1 MAQVKGSLEMNGP
14 PTPSLR
20 SSMKESA
27 KSSSKMKRSRQP
39 SFSSS
44 SNVNVA
50 SQRYMKG
57 LAAGTMMGE
66 IQTLGD
72 SGRRKLLHH
81 SGRVKAE
88 RKMIET
94 FNTLDYHH
102 DKQNSSIKDPV
113 QDNDDAVSVRSRR
126 SSKSGAV
133 LVSCSPGRYSLGR
146 FIED

>member
-1 MAQVKGSLEMNGP
+1 MKSTSGKPLLYQASSKKTSTKGESRKAPKGSMTHMKGGSDINGP
-14 PTPSLR
+14 ATPSLR
-20 SSMKESA
+20 SSLKESA

-66 IQTLGD
+66 IQTIGD

-81 SGRVKAE
+81 TGRVKAE

-94 FNTLDYHH
+94 FNSLDSNHER
-102 DKQNSSIKDPV
+102 KNSSVK
-113 QDNDDAVSVRSRR
+113 
-126 SSKSGAV
+126 
-133 LVSCSPGRYSLGR
+133 
-146 FIED
+146 E